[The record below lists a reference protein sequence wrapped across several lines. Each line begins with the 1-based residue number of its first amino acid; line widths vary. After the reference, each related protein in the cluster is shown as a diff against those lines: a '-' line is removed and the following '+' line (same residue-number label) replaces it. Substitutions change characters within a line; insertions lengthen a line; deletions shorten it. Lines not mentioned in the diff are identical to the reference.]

1 MKPKVYAITC
11 TGDGWVHKNLVMA
24 WMRILQ
30 DPRFETRLSFP
41 VHRPFEN
48 ALHHAVVE
56 FLAGDAQWF
65 LNVDSDQWPTSNPL
79 ELIELSKP
87 VIGIATPVYHCD
99 QKHPGDRPY
108 YLNGYRAVPG
118 GYQEFRPQE
127 GIQEVDAVGT
137 GCILI
142 NRSVLEDPMLRLA
155 PFSRTTDEFG
165 RVEYGNDMNFCR
177 RAKQRGFRIWCD
189 FRSPCEHM
197 VEVPLLEAIRAFNGV
212 RPAVSEKAG
221 AVSRPPF

>member
-1 MKPKVYAITC
+1 MRPKVYAITC

-56 FLAGDAQWF
+56 FLAGDAEWF
-65 LNVDSDQWPTSNPL
+65 LNIDSDQWPTLNPL
-79 ELIELSKP
+79 ELTALDYD
-87 VIGIATPVYHCD
+87 VIGISTPVYHCESS
-99 QKHPGDRPY
+99 KPGERCY
-108 YLNGYRAVPG
+108 YLNGYREVPH

-127 GIQEVDAVGT
+127 GIQEVDSVGT

-142 NRSVLEDPMLRLA
+142 HRRVLEDPVMRLA

-177 RAKQRGFRIWCD
+177 RAKGRGFRIWCD

-197 VEVPLLEAIRAFNGV
+197 VEIPLLEAIRAFNG
-212 RPAVSEKAG
+212 AVSHQSS
-221 AVSRPPF
+221 V